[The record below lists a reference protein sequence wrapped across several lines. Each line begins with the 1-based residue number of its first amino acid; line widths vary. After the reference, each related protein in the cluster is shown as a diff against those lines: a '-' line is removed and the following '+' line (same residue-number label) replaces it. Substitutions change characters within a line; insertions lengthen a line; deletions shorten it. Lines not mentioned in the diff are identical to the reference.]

1 MEEMPRDFK
10 GVWIPKVV
18 YLDSHLSA
26 LDKIIFAEISSLD
39 CDKGCFA
46 SNSYLARFCQCSESK
61 ITKSISHLVD
71 LGYLVVERFDG
82 RKRFLRAWPFK
93 NDMLAEIAS
102 EHSKKCQAQSQKILH
117 SNINNNIVNKERKKE
132 KTFDDIFAEKGIS
145 EKLKSAF
152 VEFIKSR
159 KLNGKKM
166 TNRAL
171 ELAIDKVRRMAR
183 FEEEQIAIINQSIEN
198 GWQGLFPLKE
208 RPLELPE
215 LGDEYEPKDG
225 EDMTWRRI
233 LDFWEEVMEYRPG
246 ESKDNVLAIKKLLA
260 LDGEDGVKNLIAS
273 LRMRS
278 EYKYLSSAIKNVSSP
293 QDLLEHRQDIWSFYN
308 KNKNEWQLWSEKAK
322 EGKDRW
328 EL

>member
-10 GVWIPKVV
+10 GVWIPKEI
-18 YLDSHLSA
+18 YLDERLSA
-26 LDKIIFAEISSLD
+26 LDKIILVEIDSLD
-39 CDKGCFA
+39 GENGCFA
-46 SNSYLARFCQCSESK
+46 SNEYLADFCQCSKNKISSAISK
-61 ITKSISHLVD
+61 LVELNYLEVIS
-71 LGYLVVERFDG
+71 FDG
-82 RKRFLRAWPFK
+82 RKRFLKSCLTNNGKLPK
-93 NDMLAEIAS
+93 NVS
-102 EHSKKCQAQSQKILH
+102 VPTKKCEAESQKMGH

-132 KTFDDIFAEKGIS
+132 KTFDDIFAEKEIS
-145 EKLKSAF
+145 EELKNVF

-215 LGDEYEPKDG
+215 LGDEYEPIAG

-233 LDFWEEVMEYRPG
+233 LDFWEEAMEYRPA
-246 ESKDNVLAIKKLLA
+246 ESRDNVIAIKKLLI
-260 LDGEDGVKNLIAS
+260 LDGEDGVKTLIAS